1 MILHIPHS
9 SIYIGN
15 AITLA
20 RPLENLFFLTDYL
33 TDEIF
38 AGKGEA
44 IVFPYSRFVCDV
56 ERLENDFM
64 SKIGQGIIYE
74 KDTFGIRI
82 VRHISDDLIMEMYRE
97 HHKKLNSAVR
107 RGLTLL
113 PKVVVVDCHSFPAEI
128 DEYTH
133 VCIGTDKD
141 HTPTDLLDRVVDY
154 FKRNKREVGV
164 NTPYAGTI
172 IPSDFVDNKDV
183 LSIMIEINKSMYAF
197 SKDNLEK
204 VKSLI
209 SGALE
214 VIYDYE
220 FNS

>member
-9 SIYIGN
+9 SIHIGN
-15 AITLA
+15 TITLA
-20 RPLENLFFLTDYL
+20 RPLENLFYLTDYL

-56 ERLENDFM
+56 ERLENDSM

-74 KDTFGIRI
+74 RDIFGTRI
-82 VRHISDDLIMEMYRE
+82 IRHISDDLIMEMYRE
-97 HHKKLNSAVR
+97 HHMKLNSAVR
-107 RGLTLL
+107 RSLTLL
-113 PKVVVVDCHSFPAEI
+113 PKVVVVDCHSFPREVDCYTEI
-128 DEYTH
+128 
-133 VCIGTDKD
+133 CIGTDKK
-141 HTPTDLLDRVVDY
+141 HTPQGLLDCVYAY
-154 FKRNKREVGV
+154 FEKHKKKIDMNY
-164 NTPYAGTI
+164 PYEGTI
-172 IPSDFVDNKDV
+172 IPSDYVDNEDV
-183 LSIMIEINKSMYAF
+183 LSIMIEINRSMYSL
-197 SKDNLEK
+197 SKDGLDK